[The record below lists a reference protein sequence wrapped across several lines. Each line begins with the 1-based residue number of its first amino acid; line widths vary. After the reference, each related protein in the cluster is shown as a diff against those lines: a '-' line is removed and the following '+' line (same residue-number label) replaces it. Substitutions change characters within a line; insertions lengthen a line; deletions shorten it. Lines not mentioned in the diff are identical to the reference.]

1 MTTKENL
8 KETVDLSQQLAEK
21 EYEYAQLKVF
31 YQIASVSS
39 SVVKKSLF
47 AFFTLIAALFLSIA
61 AALWLGNLLESAT
74 LGFLW
79 VGLFYVVLVSIALLF
94 RKRIE
99 KYVVNR
105 LAKNYFLH
113 ISEISVIYRH

>member
-105 LAKNYFLH
+105 LAKNYF
-113 ISEISVIYRH
+113 

>member
-74 LGFLW
+74 LGFLGRSILCS
-79 VGLFYVVLVSIALLF
+79 VGFHCALIQKKNRKICCEQTSQKLFLT
-94 RKRIE
+94 
-99 KYVVNR
+99 
-105 LAKNYFLH
+105 
-113 ISEISVIYRH
+113 

>member
-39 SVVKKSLF
+39 SVVKKSLL

-105 LAKNYFLH
+105 LAKNYF
-113 ISEISVIYRH
+113 